1 MPNGKIGDHP
11 LDDIILHGRSVYS
24 ERADSLVR
32 KVVELGGC
40 DEIAD
45 MLLLEYNGL
54 QNPDVPKLE
63 RVLAHIHERLLREAR
78 DRGWEVEE

>member
-11 LDDIILHGRSVYS
+11 LTDSIVHGRRVYS
-24 ERADSLVR
+24 ARADALVR
-32 KVVELGGC
+32 RIVELGGR

-45 MLLLEYNGL
+45 MLFLEYNDM

-63 RVLAHIHERLLREAR
+63 RVLANIHERLLREAR
-78 DRGWEVEE
+78 ERGWEVEE

>member
-11 LDDIILHGRSVYS
+11 LTDIVIHGRRVYS
-24 ERADSLVR
+24 DHADALVR
-32 KVVELGGC
+32 KIVELGGR

-45 MLLLEYNGL
+45 MLLLEYNDL

-63 RVLAHIHERLLREAR
+63 RVLARIHQRLLREAHN
-78 DRGWEVEE
+78 RGWDVEE

>member
-11 LDDIILHGRSVYS
+11 LTDILLHGRSVYS

-32 KVVELGGC
+32 KIVQLGGR

-45 MLLLEYNGL
+45 MLFLEYNDL
-54 QNPDVPKLE
+54 QNPDVPRLE
-63 RVLAHIHERLLREAR
+63 RVLVQIHERLLREAR
-78 DRGWEVEE
+78 HRGLEVEE